1 MMVER
6 KRNSGFTLV
15 EALAASVILAL
26 VVATVSGLSGK
37 SIAQARKSSHYQQ
50 AWQMLDRQMTMI
62 SNMGV
67 EDFLIQGV
75 TSGELPAPGGAET
88 TYYWQAEMTDLD
100 MDDLYDLTVMISWGN
115 KSITASTMLYK
126 E

>member
-1 MMVER
+1 MFKR

-15 EALAASVILAL
+15 EALAASIILAL
-26 VVATVSGLSGK
+26 VVAAVSGLGGK
-37 SIAQARKSSHYQQ
+37 SIAQARKSSQYQQ

-62 SNMGV
+62 AILGV
-67 EDFLIQGV
+67 QNFLIQGE
-75 TSGELPAPGGAET
+75 TSGELPAPVGSDV

-100 MDDLYDLTVMISWGN
+100 MDDLYDLTLMISWGN
-115 KSITASTMLYK
+115 KSISASTMMFK